1 VQPDSTIGAK
11 LPESQEIRGAG
22 MRFEEL
28 LKLTHDVRGRVEAE
42 WQRLINAN
50 AALIA
55 VMVFF
60 ASRQEPFIAARIVVF
75 AFYSAT
81 VLTSV
86 VNLAQSYRG
95 LRLLTNEMT
104 QFPNP
109 PVSEVVLKWLT
120 RSDYRAESWLRLSLP
135 IMVWV
140 LVAYLMIL
148 PLILGRTSLLH

>member
-1 VQPDSTIGAK
+1 MQPDKTSGSMSSGSDETAGC
-11 LPESQEIRGAG
+11 G
-22 MRFEEL
+22 MRFEDL
-28 LKLTHDVRGRVEAE
+28 LRLAHDVRARVEAE

-60 ASRQEPFIAARIVVF
+60 ASRQEPFIAARLIVF

-86 VNLAQSYRG
+86 VNLSQSYRG
-95 LRLLTNEMT
+95 LRLLTHEMT
-104 QFPNP
+104 HFPNP
-109 PVSEVVLKWLT
+109 TVSGAVLNWLV
-120 RSDYRAESWLRLSLP
+120 RIDYRAESWLRLSLP
-135 IMVWV
+135 VLVWI

-148 PLILGRTSLLH
+148 PLILGRTTILH

>member
-1 VQPDSTIGAK
+1 MHADKTSG
-11 LPESQEIRGAG
+11 EIASASADPAFEG
-22 MRFEEL
+22 MRFDGL
-28 LKLTHDVRGRVEAE
+28 LRLSHDIRARVEAE

-60 ASRQEPFIAARIVVF
+60 ASRPEPFMAARIIVF

-86 VNLAQSYRG
+86 VNLSQSYRG
-95 LRLLTNEMT
+95 LRLLTYEMT
-104 QFPNP
+104 RFPHP
-109 PVSEVVLKWLT
+109 TASAAVLKWLT
-120 RSDYRAESWLRLSLP
+120 RCDFRAESWLRLSLP
-135 IMVWV
+135 LLVWI

-148 PLILGRTSLLH
+148 PLIMGRATLIH